1 MRVHIKSGKI
11 RFVIPCPIVFLKFG
25 LSIAG
30 SSFIQKYIPE
40 KDKRYVNII
49 DFKKLSKCMDIL
61 KEYRGL
67 KLVEVKVRDGS
78 QVTIIV

>member
-11 RFVIPCPIVFLKFG
+11 RFVIPCPIAFLKFG

-30 SSFIQKYIPE
+30 SSFIQKYIPD
-40 KDKRYVNII
+40 KDKRYVNMI

-67 KLVEVKVRDGS
+67 KLVEVKSRDGDRKS
-78 QVTIIV
+78 VV